1 MTSRIIRPVERSVI
15 TFPGG
20 IGVSNTIYLARRINV
35 AAYRE
40 VTAYFRMHP
49 GSVNSPTPT
58 TSNFIINAD
67 GFTDEDPGANDAT
80 SAPAFQVQLVA
91 TDVKSMAA
99 GQMKTVAVP
108 ANFGSMLS
116 LSWTMTSSAVGALNC
131 IISVDLVCKEF

>member
-49 GSVNSPTPT
+49 GSVNSPTPST
-58 TSNFIINAD
+58 RL
-67 GFTDEDPGANDAT
+67 EDFSSVVPRFDHRR
-80 SAPAFQVQLVA
+80 VQRRAQCLE
-91 TDVKSMAA
+91 DRH
-99 GQMKTVAVP
+99 
-108 ANFGSMLS
+108 
-116 LSWTMTSSAVGALNC
+116 
-131 IISVDLVCKEF
+131 VDPS